1 MIDWPEKTL
10 GEICEKITDGAHSSP
25 KSVLIGKPM
34 ASVKDLNSF
43 GVDLISARK
52 IAEEDYQKLVKQGC
66 KPCIGDVLIA
76 KDGNTALDTVC
87 VQKENEDFVLLSSVA
102 ILRPNNREVMPDFL
116 KYYFSNRITISYLK
130 SNFISGAAIPRVVLK
145 DFKKAVITLPPLSK
159 QRAIVSVLSALDDK
173 IENNRR
179 MNETL
184 EEMAR
189 AIFKS
194 WFVDFDPVHAKAA
207 GNAPVHMDAETA
219 ALFPSSFGDDGLPE
233 GWKWVQIEDIAEQVA
248 MGPFGSNIKVS
259 TFVESG
265 IPVISGKH
273 LNGILLEDNGHNF
286 VTEEHADRLKRSNV
300 YRDDIVFT
308 HAGNVGQV
316 SIIPETSQYERY
328 VLSQRGF
335 YLRCDK
341 TKISPQ
347 YVIYFFK
354 SYIGQHKLLANVS
367 STGVPSIAKPA
378 SYLKS
383 IELCLPSLPLLNKF
397 DNLASLYHLK
407 MGSNRNEI
415 QTLAAL
421 RDTLLPKLMSGEI
434 QIKEAEKQVSEAL

>member
-173 IENNRR
+173 IENNRQ

-207 GNAPVHMDAETA
+207 GNAPAHMDAETA
-219 ALFPSSFGDDGLPE
+219 ALFPSSFGDDGLPA
-233 GWKWVQIEDIAEQVA
+233 GWGIKKLE
-248 MGPFGSNIKVS
+248 NISDLGWGDLNTTKKS
-259 TFVESG
+259 YVEAGFDAYSA
-265 IPVISGKH
+265 SGKDGKLPH
-273 LNGILLEDNGHNF
+273 FDFEKLG
-286 VTEEHADRLKRSNV
+286 V
-300 YRDDIVFT
+300 
-308 HAGNVGQV
+308 
-316 SIIPETSQYERY
+316 
-328 VLSQRGF
+328 VLSAIGANSGRTWLARGKWSCIKNTIRF
-335 YLRCDK
+335 WSKYELTPTVFLFHSTNGRNFWPLRGSAQPFISQGDARSQK
-341 TKISPQ
+341 IVVPGNGEAISFERIVGRYYEKIS
-347 YVIYFFK
+347 
-354 SYIGQHKLLANVS
+354 
-367 STGVPSIAKPA
+367 T
-378 SYLKS
+378 
-383 IELCLPSLPLLNKF
+383 
-397 DNLASLYHLK
+397 
-407 MGSNRNEI
+407 NEAEN
-415 QTLAAL
+415 QTLAEL

-434 QIKEAEKQVSEAL
+434 RVTDAEREVEGAL